1 MDDKKLTIIKI
12 KDIPIKDHDELFKM
26 YKNTYSN
33 AGQNLWFNT
42 KEELL
47 ARYPCLI
54 CYNGEYKKLYVL
66 YQFKKRYNK
75 ISLVCHNGT
84 DQEKI
89 NSITFRLQ
97 LINTPGWM
105 LEASGATS
113 WILRKNGAPMIS
125 DIKSALDIS
134 DENKNDY
141 IEMNNNFDVKD
152 KNSYQ
157 YTRVYIDIKINK
169 EYRTNETL
177 FGTKPCDYE
186 TNECDRKCNELKT
199 NLGGKNRNTKKR
211 NINIKNRNTKKRNRN
226 IKKRYTKKRN
236 I

>member
-12 KDIPIKDHDELFKM
+12 KDIPNEEYDELFKM
-26 YKNTYSN
+26 YENTYSN
-33 AGQNLWFNT
+33 AGQDLWF
-42 KEELL
+42 KKKDELM

-66 YQFKKRYNK
+66 YQFKKIYNK

-84 DQEKI
+84 DQEKK
-89 NSITFRLQ
+89 NSIQIRLQ
-97 LINTPGWM
+97 LIKTPGWM

-113 WILRKNGAPMIS
+113 WVLRKNDAPIIKDDK

-141 IEMNNNFDVKD
+141 IEMNNNFDVND

-169 EYRTNETL
+169 EYRTNEIL
-177 FGTKPCDYE
+177 FGTKSCHYE

-199 NLGGKNRNTKKR
+199 KLGGKKRNTKKR
-211 NINIKNRNTKKRNRN
+211 NIKKRNIKKRNTKKRN
-226 IKKRYTKKRN
+226 I
-236 I
+236 